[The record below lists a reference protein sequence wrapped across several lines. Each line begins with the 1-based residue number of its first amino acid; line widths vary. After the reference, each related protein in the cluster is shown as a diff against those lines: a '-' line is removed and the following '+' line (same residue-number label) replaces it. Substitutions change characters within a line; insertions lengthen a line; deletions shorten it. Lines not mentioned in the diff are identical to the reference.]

1 MCNIYGAIEE
11 SRNDKNT
18 CAAIEDSRVRLNT
31 SVLSADH
38 TFADSHFDQGGVT

>member
-18 CAAIEDSRVRLNT
+18 CAIEDSRVRLNT